1 MSRFSNPEQFA
12 SLIESARSCQR
23 WKDTRTYITL
33 LGEYSTYMSEDQK
46 NLTLNFLYEMLAHQA
61 SDIRE
66 QAAALMGRIVANY
79 REEGRPFAQHHLH
92 QHLSV

>member
-46 NLTLNFLYEMLAHQA
+46 NLTLIFLYEMLLIRPATFESRRRYSWAA
-61 SDIRE
+61 S
-66 QAAALMGRIVANY
+66 
-79 REEGRPFAQHHLH
+79 
-92 QHLSV
+92 